1 VRPTTRFRAITP
13 DRHPS
18 GHARYTDLRST
29 NGSFPNGSA
38 VSEIALGPGDV
49 LQIGSSTVT
58 VEPAP

>member
-1 VRPTTRFRAITP
+1 VERVGRRTRVV
-13 DRHPS
+13 
-18 GHARYTDLRST
+18 DLRST
-29 NGSFPNGSA
+29 NGSQLNGAA